1 MTEFKRQSLEIFIS
15 DKSGVFPPVFVGR
28 KDIIDEV
35 LATSRRAFER
45 GDAPP
50 KNTIVIQGA
59 PGAGK
64 TSILTELQNKAA
76 REDCQLRPVIVTPA
90 DIETRRTEVL
100 KAIAVVA
107 SKQKADWLN
116 MVAAAGSDLAQ
127 RANSISFLLFSADFA
142 SMVKD
147 TEPEDLFALRDM
159 LPPEKW
165 ANPVILAIDEA
176 QRFAGD
182 HTTPHAQFL
191 QYIHDANQI
200 QLPLTIVF
208 AGLDDTDNRVDE
220 MGVTN
225 GVFPH
230 TIGALRPQELE
241 QIVDGFCTYFGIQIG
256 KQYERLHSFF
266 DSTECWPRHIC
277 WAQKALS
284 ESLLP
289 RDVNGQLDKIS
300 DWSAAEKRRDQYRIG
315 YYENRNS
322 EDMRRSKKLV
332 AAVLQIVESHNA
344 AHMPFDLADIGNLI
358 DDFLVNPGHSDR
370 GWRVP
375 EKFGAGDGAVDRY
388 IAHLVH
394 QGALAKDV
402 SDTAYRCP
410 IPSFMTGDPHADLP
424 ISTPRIHP
432 DRFIQHL
439 FHPPGWDDILLR
451 QS

>member
-1 MTEFKRQSLEIFIS
+1 M
-15 DKSGVFPPVFVGR
+15 
-28 KDIIDEV
+28 
-35 LATSRRAFER
+35 
-45 GDAPP
+45 
-50 KNTIVIQGA
+50 
-59 PGAGK
+59 
-64 TSILTELQNKAA
+64 
-76 REDCQLRPVIVTPA
+76 
-90 DIETRRTEVL
+90 
-100 KAIAVVA
+100 
-107 SKQKADWLN
+107 
-116 MVAAAGSDLAQ
+116 
-127 RANSISFLLFSADFA
+127 
-142 SMVKD
+142 
-147 TEPEDLFALRDM
+147 
-159 LPPEKW
+159 
-165 ANPVILAIDEA
+165 
-176 QRFAGD
+176 
-182 HTTPHAQFL
+182 
-191 QYIHDANQI
+191 
-200 QLPLTIVF
+200 PLTIVF
-208 AGLDDTDNRVDE
+208 AGLGDTDNRVDE
-220 MGVTN
+220 MGITN

-230 TIGALRPQELE
+230 TIGPLRPQELE
-241 QIVDGFCTYFGIQIG
+241 QVVDGFCTYFGIQIG

-332 AAVLQIVESHNA
+332 AAVLQIVESHHA

-410 IPSFMTGDPHADLP
+410 IPSF
-424 ISTPRIHP
+424 
-432 DRFIQHL
+432 
-439 FHPPGWDDILLR
+439 
-451 QS
+451 QSSLSHRVMGTA